1 MSISPS
7 GAILVTNVDQGAL
20 LLPAL
25 ARLRPRL
32 QWQLYTSV
40 APAVFKACGGG
51 FDTVV
56 VDADHAGDGFEQ
68 LLAQAARCAPS
79 TRLLVLA
86 REPRHAR
93 HAAVAACGWL
103 ELLGTG
109 ALMDALGA
117 PA

>member
-1 MSISPS
+1 MSHSSS
-7 GAILVTNVDQGAL
+7 GAILVTNVDQGAT

-25 ARLRPRL
+25 ARLRPHL

-56 VDADHAGDGFEQ
+56 VDGDHASDGFEQ
-68 LLAQAARCAPS
+68 WLVQIARCAPS

-86 REPRHAR
+86 RDPRETR

-103 ELLGTG
+103 RMVG
-109 ALMDALGA
+109 ADALQDALGA

>member
-1 MSISPS
+1 MSHSSS
-7 GAILVTNVDQGAL
+7 GAILVTTVDRGAT

-25 ARLRPRL
+25 ARLQPRL

-56 VDADHAGDGFEQ
+56 VDGDHAGDGFEQ
-68 LLAQAARCAPS
+68 WLLQIARCVPS

-86 REPRHAR
+86 RDPRDAR

-103 ELLGTG
+103 RLVGSGT
-109 ALMDALGA
+109 LQDALGA

>member
-1 MSISPS
+1 MFTSSS
-7 GAILVTNVDQGAL
+7 GAILVTNVDHGAT

-32 QWQLYTSV
+32 QWQLHTSV

-79 TRLLVLA
+79 TRLLVVA
-86 REPRHAR
+86 RDPRDAR

-103 ELLGTG
+103 RLVDTG
-109 ALMDALGA
+109 ALVDALGA